1 MVLEIHFKEET
12 KVLINNDLL
21 QRKHNQTTQNPCP
34 AAVLY
39 IIRYNTYYIIVENMF
54 EPRLRSHQKSSFKPS
69 EQHI

>member
-21 QRKHNQTTQNPCP
+21 QRKYDQTTQNPCP

-39 IIRYNTYYIIVENMF
+39 I
-54 EPRLRSHQKSSFKPS
+54 
-69 EQHI
+69 